1 MDNFKSTVEKHA
13 EALSEQYQP
22 LLDMLAPRE
31 PLRDKISEF
40 LTEHKET
47 MPDAAYKELMEAAA
61 LLKPV
66 RLFKVTFVHHTVVPR
81 ACTDGDSQ
89 VIVRQHAEM
98 RTEILELKMCGRDY
112 GHLDDDDKV
121 VDWVM
126 KHPLFHCIDD
136 GKLLVDRWN
145 WQFTPEQVCV
155 HSEDFLVSVEEPRDV
170 IIRITPFPCRSSSRS
185 D

>member
-22 LLDMLAPRE
+22 LLDVLAPRE
-31 PLRDKISEF
+31 ALRDEISEF
-40 LTEHKET
+40 LTEHKDT

-136 GKLLVDRWN
+136 GKLLVDFWD
-145 WQFTPEQVCV
+145 WQFMPGQVCV
-155 HSEDFLVSVEEPRDV
+155 HSEDIVVSVEEPRDV